1 MFEGIIQLTGKTG
14 YIVRGDSL
22 LVIYFLSDHEI
33 VMIDSGEFE
42 DPEMIAY
49 FDAQNIRIAA
59 VINTHIHVDHVAN
72 SRRFIEHWGTEI
84 YASERD
90 LKTMRSPELIPIERG
105 YYSPKYIQAVL
116 RETDYEITPI
126 PQGTTYLDIQNVRFH
141 IVELPGHTYGHLG
154 IITPDGVCCL
164 GDALLSK
171 QMVEYSRMPYFANL
185 ELTLDSMKKIKT
197 LDYPHFA
204 LAHCEIVT
212 KDVVDSLV
220 DLNLCHAFEILDSV
234 YAAIDKAEHIDIVGR
249 KLMDTMR
256 FHRVLQSPYAEAFE
270 YTVKERI
277 RYLEKLNRIK
287 IKQNIVIKTKEQD

>member
-1 MFEGIIQLTGKTG
+1 MFEGIVRLTGKTG

-22 LVIYFLSDHEI
+22 LVIYFLSAHEI

-42 DPEMIAY
+42 DPEMMAY
-49 FDAQNIRIAA
+49 FDAEDIRIAA

-116 RETDYEITPI
+116 RETDYEITAI
-126 PQGTTYLDIQNVRFH
+126 PQGAAYVDIQNVRFEL
-141 IVELPGHTYGHLG
+141 VELPGHTYGHIG
-154 IITPDGVCCL
+154 VITPDGVCCL
-164 GDALLSK
+164 GDALLSE
-171 QMVEYSRMPYFANL
+171 QMVKYSRMPYFANL

-197 LDYPHFA
+197 LDYPYFA

-212 KDVVDSLV
+212 KGAIDSLV
-220 DLNLCHAFEILDSV
+220 DLNLNHEFEILDAV
-234 YAAIDKAEHIDIVGR
+234 YDAIDQPEHIDIVGR
-249 KLMDTMR
+249 KLMDIMR
-256 FHRVLQSPYAEAFE
+256 FHRVMQSPYAEAFV

-277 RYLEKLNRIK
+277 RYLAKLNRIV
-287 IKQNIVIKTKEQD
+287 IKQNIVVKTGE